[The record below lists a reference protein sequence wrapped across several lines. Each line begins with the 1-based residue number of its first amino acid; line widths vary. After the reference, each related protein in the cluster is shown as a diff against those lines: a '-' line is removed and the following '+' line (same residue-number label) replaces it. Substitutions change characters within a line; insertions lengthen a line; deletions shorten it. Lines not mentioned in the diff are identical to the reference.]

1 MVLSRIPIGSALKFW
16 RLACADADVY
26 PRFVGTSEWDQAAGQ
41 AVLEAAGGLVI
52 VLETGERLRYGKSRR
67 RNGGFVAFRGPYAF
81 KQFKL
86 TRT

>member
-26 PRFVGTSEWDQAAGQ
+26 PRFVGTSEWDQ
-41 AVLEAAGGLVI
+41 AAGGLVI

-86 TRT
+86 TWT